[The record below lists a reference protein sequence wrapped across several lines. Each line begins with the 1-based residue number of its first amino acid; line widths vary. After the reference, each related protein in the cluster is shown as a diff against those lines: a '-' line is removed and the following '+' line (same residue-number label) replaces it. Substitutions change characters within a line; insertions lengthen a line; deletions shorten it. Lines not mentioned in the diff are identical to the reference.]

1 MAKVARGYGIR
12 GAASPLPLGAHG
24 AQRGHSIKE
33 IATRLMQLSDRASE
47 NRERFAQTTAENAAR
62 AELAAAQKPQLKSS
76 AAIIGSR
83 WYG

>member
-1 MAKVARGYGIR
+1 
-12 GAASPLPLGAHG
+12 
-24 AQRGHSIKE
+24 
-33 IATRLMQLSDRASE
+33 MQLSDRASE